1 MNVKAKVTMRKAYA
15 FRFFRILDLAPG
27 KLPESEFAHEFF

>member
-1 MNVKAKVTMRKAYA
+1 MDVKAKVTIRKAHA

-27 KLPESEFAHEFF
+27 KLPEPEFAP